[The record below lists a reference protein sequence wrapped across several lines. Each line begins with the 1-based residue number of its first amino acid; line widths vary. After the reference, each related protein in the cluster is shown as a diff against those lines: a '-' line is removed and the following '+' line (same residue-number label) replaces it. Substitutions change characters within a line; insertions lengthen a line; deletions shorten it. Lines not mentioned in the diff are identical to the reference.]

1 MLRTYNLLKN
11 FLKDIAIALVVM
23 SSSLFISFATDSQN
37 QPQQA
42 ITNLGNGN
50 YQFCSKPKPQ
60 KLDGA
65 GVCFNFTKIGD
76 RVDGYYAY
84 PHSDDLICIRGKV
97 IDNNIMGEALAVSWA
112 GREWMNI
119 PKAEFKWDEEGHLS
133 LNDYKVMRSSEG
145 DDRGNRI
152 EWILFQQ
159 ATLDLAGFYR
169 YLQPSMT
176 SPSQLC
182 QW

>member
-1 MLRTYNLLKN
+1 
-11 FLKDIAIALVVM
+11 
-23 SSSLFISFATDSQN
+23 
-37 QPQQA
+37 
-42 ITNLGNGN
+42 
-50 YQFCSKPKPQ
+50 
-60 KLDGA
+60 
-65 GVCFNFTKIGD
+65 
-76 RVDGYYAY
+76 
-84 PHSDDLICIRGKV
+84 
-97 IDNNIMGEALAVSWA
+97 MGEALAVSWA